1 MKTSNYIALC
11 ILSLVMSACATPTMP
26 PSPKIGE
33 QFNTPIATL
42 APKVKR
48 VSIAMWQSPT
58 TLNSLFGTQKVMY
71 EVLAFVAEGFTEV
84 LPDGT
89 RVPNLAKEMPTI
101 QNGGVSADGK
111 TLTYHFKDGLVWSD
125 GVPVTCADVQFT
137 LEAIM
142 TPNVGISETTGYK
155 EIERIEC
162 PAPQT
167 VVIQFKNFYAPYLT
181 LFSAWPVLPKHYAG
195 DPKDIKSWGY
205 NRQPLGTG
213 PFVIAEWK
221 TDEYIRLKRNVNYRE
236 LMKPSLDEIIIRF
249 VPSSEVALQLLASGE
264 VDIMWNNTEADLPR
278 LAQMPEVE
286 VSQVLQVG
294 GERLLLNLAEN
305 KDKSDPTKPH
315 AILGDVRVRQ
325 AIAYGINKQRL
336 VDKLLFGKAKIG
348 SSELNAGFFEC
359 KDISPYPYN
368 PQQAQKL
375 LDEAGWKVGGGG
387 VRAKEGNKLRLKLT
401 TTSGNKL
408 REDTQ
413 VLIVEDMKAIGVE
426 FFIENSPSSVLLGTW
441 DGGSPRRRGNFDVIM
456 LSNNILIDPHLQMVG
471 LWSSAQIPSEKNTGG
486 TNFTRFADSKAD
498 TILQKASQESD
509 STKRKD
515 LYCQLAQLTYEQAN
529 MIYLYQRYNINSYRR
544 PLQGW
549 LANTW
554 ANIGWNAEDWQ
565 IK

>member
-1 MKTSNYIALC
+1 
-11 ILSLVMSACATPTMP
+11 MSACATPTVP
-26 PSPKIGE
+26 PSPKPGE
-33 QFNTPIATL
+33 QSNAPIATS
-42 APKVKR
+42 APKRNQVT
-48 VSIAMWQSPT
+48 IAMWQSPA
-58 TLNSLFGTQKVMY
+58 TLNSLLGTQKVMY
-71 EVLAFVAEGFTEV
+71 EVLAFVAEGLTEV

-89 RVPNLAKEMPTI
+89 RAPNLAQEVPTI

-162 PAPQT
+162 PTPQT

-181 LFSAWPVLPKHYAG
+181 LFSAWPLLPKHYAG
-195 DPKDIKSWGY
+195 DPKDMKSWGY

-221 TDEYIRLKRNVNYRE
+221 TDEYIRLTRNVNYRE
-236 LMKPSLDEIIIRF
+236 PTKPALNEITIRF

-286 VSQVLQVG
+286 VSQILQVG

-305 KDKSDPTKPH
+305 KDKSDPAKPH
-315 AILGDVRVRQ
+315 AILGDARVRQ

-336 VDKLLFGKAKIG
+336 VDKLLFGKAAIG
-348 SSELNAGFFEC
+348 RSELNAGFFEC

-375 LDEAGWKVGGGG
+375 LDEAGWQVGGDG
-387 VRAKEGNKLRLKLT
+387 VRTKEGHKLRLKFA

-413 VLIVEDMKAIGVE
+413 VLIVEDMKAIGME
-426 FFIENSPSSVLLGTW
+426 LFIENSPSSVLLGTW
-441 DGGSPRRRGNFDVIM
+441 DGGSPRRRGNFDLIM

-486 TNFTRFADSKAD
+486 TNFTRFADPKAD
-498 TILQKASQESD
+498 AILQKASQEPD
-509 STKRKD
+509 PTKRKD

-529 MIYLYQRYNINSYRR
+529 MIYLYQRYNINAYRR

-554 ANIGWNAEDWQ
+554 ANIGWNAEDWRL
-565 IK
+565 K